1 VPLNLTRRA
10 QGDADIITVTGDL
23 DVYTSHQL
31 RVLGLDLTY
40 QERRWFVIDLDACT
54 FLDSTGLAVLVGLLR
69 RARARDGMVEIAC
82 TAEPILKIFRMT
94 GLTKV
99 FGVHDTT
106 EDALAALRDL
116 QEAVDA

>member
-1 VPLNLTRRA
+1 VPLKLTRRA

-23 DVYTSHQL
+23 DVYTAYEL
-31 RVLGLDLTY
+31 RVLGLDLTER
-40 QERRWFVIDLDACT
+40 ERRWFVIDMDSCT
-54 FLDSTGLAVLVGLLR
+54 FLDSTGLAVLVGLLA

-82 TAEPILKIFRMT
+82 TAEPIVKIFRIT

-106 EDALAALRDL
+106 EHALAAIRDL
-116 QEAVDA
+116 QGAVDA

>member
-10 QGDADIITVTGDL
+10 HGDADVITVTGDL
-23 DVYTSHQL
+23 DVYEARQL
-31 RVLGLDLTY
+31 RMLGLDLTA
-40 QERRWFVIDLDACT
+40 QERRWFVIDLDGCT

-69 RARARDGMVEIAC
+69 RARARDGTVEIAC
-82 TAEPILKIFRMT
+82 TAEPILKTFRTT

-106 EDALAALRDL
+106 GQALAAIRDL
-116 QEAVDA
+116 QDAVDT